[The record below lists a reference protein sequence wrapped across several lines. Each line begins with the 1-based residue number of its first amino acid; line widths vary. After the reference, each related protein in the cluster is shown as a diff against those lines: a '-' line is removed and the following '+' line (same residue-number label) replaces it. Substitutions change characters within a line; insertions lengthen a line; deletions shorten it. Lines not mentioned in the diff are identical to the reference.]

1 MCQVFR
7 FDLNEYL
14 SELELLVNIDSGSRV
29 PGGTAKVADYF
40 ERKYVEL
47 GLDVKRTAT
56 NDFGAPMLEIRN
68 SSEVDR
74 LDLLL
79 MGHMDTVFPDG
90 EAVRCPFHIDGEFA
104 YGPGVADMK
113 SGLLSTYYLVKNLIE
128 NGVDIDFCVLINS
141 DEEISSV
148 DSQQRISEVA
158 SRSDVTFVMEPGR
171 KNGAY
176 VNERKGLARYRVEVQ
191 GVAAHAGI
199 APQDG
204 ANAINEAAHMIF
216 EMESLNHYEIGTSVN
231 VGKISGGT
239 SANVVCDFVEC
250 MVDTRF
256 DSIEEH
262 HKIEETFRS
271 FVEKP
276 RNPRTTVTITREGF
290 RPPMCK
296 TEKTENLMR
305 LMNEKGAEL
314 GIDMK
319 WTKTG
324 GGSDGNFAA
333 FVGSTV
339 IDGAGPVGDG
349 AHSPKEVMKID
360 TIEPRLRILYETVL
374 MLTKQ
379 KNDSI

>member
-1 MCQVFR
+1 MLK

-14 SELELLVNIDSGSRV
+14 KELEFLVNIDSGSRV
-29 PGGTAKVADYF
+29 PGGAAKVADYF
-40 ERKYVEL
+40 QRKYQDL
-47 GLDVKRTAT
+47 GLAVKRTVT
-56 NDFGAPMLEIRN
+56 NDFGAPMLEVRN
-68 SSEVDR
+68 RPDTGR
-74 LDLLL
+74 LDLLF

-90 EAVRCPFHIDGEFA
+90 EAVRRPFRQEDGFA

-113 SGLLSTYYLVKNLIE
+113 AGLLSTYYLVRALVE
-128 NGVDIDFCVLINS
+128 EGIDASFCVLMNS

-148 DSQQRISEVA
+148 DSQQRISELA
-158 SRSDVTFVMEPGR
+158 GQADVTFVMEPGR

-176 VNERKGLARYRVEVQ
+176 VNERKGLARYRVEVR

-204 ANAINEAAHMIF
+204 ANAINEAAYMTLQ
-216 EMESLNHYEIGTSVN
+216 MESLNHYEIGTSVN

-256 DSIEEH
+256 DDIEEH
-262 HKIEETFRS
+262 HKIEEVFRS
-271 FVEKP
+271 FMEHP

-290 RPPMCK
+290 RPPMRK
-296 TEKTENLMR
+296 TEQTEALMN
-305 LMNEKGAEL
+305 LMNEKGAQL

-333 FVGSTV
+333 FAGSTV
-339 IDGAGPVGDG
+339 IDGAGPVGDCV
-349 AHSPKEVMKID
+349 HSAKELMRID
-360 TIEPRLRILYETVL
+360 TIQPRLQLLYETVSTL
-374 MLTKQ
+374 AKQ
-379 KNDSI
+379 KKG